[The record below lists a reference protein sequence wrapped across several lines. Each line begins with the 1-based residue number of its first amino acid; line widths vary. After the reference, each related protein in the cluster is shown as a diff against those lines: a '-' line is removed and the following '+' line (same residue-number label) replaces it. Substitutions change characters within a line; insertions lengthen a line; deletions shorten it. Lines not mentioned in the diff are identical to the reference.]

1 MVARQRRTKGKLHW
15 CRPRRAGGLPV
26 WAPVHPTPM
35 TRRKSQLQAE
45 LRQQRP
51 FVNLPHELTIAVLRT
66 ASVVQR
72 ELDRA
77 LEGTGLSGAQYN
89 VLRILRGAEPL
100 GLPTLAVRDR
110 LIAQAPGITRLVEKL
125 ARSGLVT
132 RDRSTPDRRQVVCRI
147 SPAGTALL
155 MDIEP
160 RMVAAIND
168 VGARLTSAEQRDCLA
183 LLDTLRQPQASRR

>member
-1 MVARQRRTKGKLHW
+1 
-15 CRPRRAGGLPV
+15 
-26 WAPVHPTPM
+26 M

-51 FVNLPHELTIAVLRT
+51 FVNPAHELTIGVLRT

-72 ELDRA
+72 EFDRA

-89 VLRILRGAEPL
+89 VLRILRGAGPN

-125 ARSGLVT
+125 ARAGLIV
-132 RDRSTPDRRQVVCRI
+132 RERSAPDRRTVLCRI
-147 SPAGTALL
+147 TPAGLALL
-155 MDIEP
+155 ADIEP
-160 RMVAAIND
+160 RMVAAIKD
-168 VGARLTSAEQRDCLA
+168 VGARLTSAQQRLCLS
-183 LLDTLRQPQASRR
+183 LLDSLRRPPASTR

>member
-1 MVARQRRTKGKLHW
+1 
-15 CRPRRAGGLPV
+15 
-26 WAPVHPTPM
+26 M

-51 FVNLPHELTIAVLRT
+51 FANLPHELTIGVLRT

-72 ELDRA
+72 EFDRA

-89 VLRILRGAEPL
+89 VLRILRGAGPN

-110 LIAQAPGITRLVEKL
+110 LIAHAPGITRLMEKL
-125 ARSGLVT
+125 ARTGLLT

-147 SPAGTALL
+147 TPAGLALL
-155 MDIEP
+155 AKIEP
-160 RMVAAIND
+160 HMVAAID
-168 VGARLTSAEQRDCLA
+168 AVGARLTRAEQRDCLA
-183 LLDTLRQPQASRR
+183 LLDALRQPRAPQR